1 MTGVVLTGLGGCGS
15 ADDTGSF
22 RFRMTVELQG
32 PHGPI
37 ASSTV
42 MEIDAHASSN
52 FGLQTSGKYS
62 LGIGRGQAAIVD
74 LPDGPVFVL
83 LKLPDG
89 SKDFD
94 EVIVDAL
101 AHDPHLANDG
111 LMAFTHRMADG
122 DTHAGELP
130 RRAWPMMVRFRDIR
144 DPKSV
149 ERVDPDAIGVRRIA
163 IETTRDPV
171 TTGIEKRLPSYGPNS
186 GFAAWFATLAMDN
199 PRRLTLD
206 DFRKGK

>member
-1 MTGVVLTGLGGCGS
+1 M
-15 ADDTGSF
+15 
-22 RFRMTVELQG
+22 
-32 PHGPI
+32 
-37 ASSTV
+37 SS
-42 MEIDAHASSN
+42 DP
-52 FGLQTSGKYS
+52 K
-62 LGIGRGQAAIVD
+62 GQAAIVD

-111 LMAFTHRMADG
+111 LMVFTHRMADG
-122 DTHAGELP
+122 SPHIAELP
-130 RRAWPMMVRFRDIR
+130 RAAWPLMVRFRDIR

-186 GFAAWFATLAMDN
+186 GFAAWFATLAMDD